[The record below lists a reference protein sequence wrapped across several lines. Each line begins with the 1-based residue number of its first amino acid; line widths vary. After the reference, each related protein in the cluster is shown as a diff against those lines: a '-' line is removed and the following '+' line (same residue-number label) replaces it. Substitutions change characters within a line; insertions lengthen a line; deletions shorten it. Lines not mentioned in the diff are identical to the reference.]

1 MRGFYVFASVLLS
14 GAVLTAPVAAEEGRT
29 ILIAHLTGSGET
41 GGGSPTGKAE
51 FRAEVEDG
59 AFCYTLIQT
68 GLKPTMA
75 HIHSGA
81 AGADGAVVLPL
92 EITTPTD
99 GDRCAALT
107 GDQLTAILAAPEN
120 FYVNIHT
127 AEFPK
132 GAVRGQLAKQ

>member
-1 MRGFYVFASVLLS
+1 MRGFCLVASVLLG
-14 GAVLTAPVAAEEGRT
+14 GAVGAAPVAAADGKT
-29 ILIAHLTGSGET
+29 VLTAHLTGAGQTS
-41 GGGSPTGKAE
+41 GGSATGKAD

-81 AGADGAVVLPL
+81 AGSDGKVVLPL
-92 EITTPTD
+92 EITTPED
-99 GDRCAALT
+99 GDRCAAVT
-107 GDQLTAILAAPEN
+107 ADQLTAILTEPEK

>member
-1 MRGFYVFASVLLS
+1 MRGLFVIAPVVLALAAPAAAED
-14 GAVLTAPVAAEEGRT
+14 GHVILTATLTGAEEP
-29 ILIAHLTGSGET
+29 
-41 GGGSPTGKAE
+41 GGGSPTGSAE
-51 FRAEVEDG
+51 FKAEVEDG
-59 AFCYTLIQT
+59 AFCYTLIQK

-81 AGADGAVVLPL
+81 AGSSGDVVLPL
-92 EITTPTD
+92 EITTPDD

-107 GDQLTAILAAPEN
+107 ADQLTAILAAPQN

-132 GAVRGQLAKQ
+132 GAIRGQLAKK